1 MELLFWPLVAGV
13 VLTLI
18 HAWFGLHVLARGV
31 VFVDLSLAQVAA
43 LGLTVAI
50 LAGHGVQSE
59 AAYWYAL
66 AFALGGAVLFALARG
81 YERHIQP
88 EAVIGIVYA
97 VSASL
102 CVLALDR
109 APQGA
114 DHIKQLLIGSI
125 LTVTSQEVGALAVLY
140 VCIGLA
146 HLAVRRALIEVSF
159 HPHQSAARGRRVLFW
174 DVVFYGSFALV
185 VTSSVRIAGVL
196 LVFAY
201 LIVPAALANLF
212 TSALPRRLLI
222 AWALGIAL
230 TAVGLHASWTWD
242 LPTGP
247 AIVSAFGAAA
257 ALVGVAV
264 ALKRLSFRTMGQLV
278 LAAIAGAGL
287 LLLVFPRMDQPWLDA
302 VERVAPLVQT
312 TFLTEFERATRT
324 EMHESIARSKAELA
338 RLRELDQD
346 VRWAKREMAPEKIE
360 RLRQYLAGRSEIS
373 AGEQLVLGH
382 LRDKARERQRL
393 TLGLPLVLIAAGG
406 IYLLSRRPRE
416 TILQTN
422 ATSGHDS
429 AASRNE

>member
-1 MELLFWPLVAGV
+1 VTELLLWPFVAGI

-50 LAGHGVQSE
+50 FAGHGVQSE

-81 YERHIQP
+81 YERSIQQ
-88 EAVIGIVYA
+88 EAIIGIVYA

-102 CVLALDR
+102 GVLALDR

-114 DHIKQLLIGSI
+114 EHIKQLLIGSI
-125 LTVTSQEVGALAVLY
+125 LTVTPQEVGALAGLY
-140 VCIGLA
+140 AFIGVV
-146 HLAVRRALIEVSF
+146 HCVVRRALVEVSF
-159 HPHQSAARGRRVLFW
+159 DPQQAAARGRSLLLW

-201 LIVPAALANLF
+201 LIVPAALAGLF
-212 TSALPRRLLI
+212 AVDLRRRLLL
-222 AWALGIAL
+222 AWALGVAL
-230 TAVGLHASWTWD
+230 TATGLYASWEWD

-247 AIVSAFGAAA
+247 AIVSAFGVAT
-257 ALVGVAV
+257 ALIGVAF
-264 ALKRLSFRTMGQLV
+264 ALKSFSLRMLSKLM
-278 LAAIAGAGL
+278 LAAMAVVGL
-287 LLLVFPRMDQPWLDA
+287 LLVAFPRMDQPWLDA
-302 VERVAPLVQT
+302 AESIAPPIQT
-312 TFLTEFERATRT
+312 VFLTDFERATRND
-324 EMHESIARSKAELA
+324 MIESIERTRAELA
-338 RLRELDQD
+338 RLRELEQD
-346 VRWAKREMAPEKIE
+346 VRWGSQQMEPEKVE

-373 AGEQLVLGH
+373 AGEQLVLRN

-393 TLGLPLVLIAAGG
+393 MLGIPLVFIGVGG
-406 IYLLSRRPRE
+406 FYFLATKPSKPDRAVPMKGRP
-416 TILQTN
+416 
-422 ATSGHDS
+422 S
-429 AASRNE
+429 